1 MATYRLPLL
10 VCLLAGCTGCGS
22 LSPSSTPEWDHQFG
36 MRARAALALLVA
48 QPQAPVSDTAAGMD
62 GRKAGAAY
70 QRYQKSASEPAQSG
84 TSLVGN
90 NH

>member
-1 MATYRLPLL
+1 MATYRFPLL
-10 VCLLAGCTGCGS
+10 VCLLAVCSGCAS

-36 MRARAALALLVA
+36 MRARAALALQVA